1 MDKVPSSP
9 KITKDKILET
19 ALLLLIRDGY
29 TSLNIKTLAKEL
41 GCSTQPVSWHFGNME
56 GLRKELADY
65 ALSYTNKKMQ
75 PHTDNAFEAFTEIRN
90 AYANIAFD
98 EPNLFRFLFLDG
110 SSGYCIGGMETICGL
125 SENNDLIENISE
137 LFGITINN
145 AAEYVGNC
153 TIYSHGILALVVSG
167 VIKSDK
173 KQVLQMIDNAGY
185 AFLLKAGGNIDY
197 AIKLN
202 SELESKKNGIT
213 KMGV

>member
-1 MDKVPSSP
+1 MPSSP
-9 KITKDKILET
+9 KIPKQKILET

-29 TSLNIKTLAKEL
+29 ASLNIKTLAKEL
-41 GCSTQPVSWHFGNME
+41 ECSTQPISWHFGNME

-75 PHTDNAFEAFTEIRN
+75 PHTDNAFEAFTEIGN
-90 AYANIAFD
+90 AYANIAFE

-110 SSGYCIGGMETICGL
+110 SSGYCIGGMETICGF
-125 SENNDLIENISE
+125 SDNNDLIENISK
-137 LFGITINN
+137 LFNIAIKN

-167 VIKSDK
+167 VINSDK
-173 KQVLQMIDNAGY
+173 NQVLQMINNAGY

-197 AIKLN
+197 AMELNNKL
-202 SELESKKNGIT
+202 ERKKKRIT
-213 KMGV
+213 KMEV